1 MSEVCKICNGT
12 TWIFYRNEQGYE
24 MAKPCE
30 CREKVI
36 SLTLLAASGI
46 SEDDSKKGFEGFNTF
61 NEPALITAKNTA
73 ITYYQNFNDIEQ
85 NRVNSILLTGSSGR
99 GKTTLGLAI
108 ANRLIDDGIGVRY
121 MPYRDVVT
129 SLKQQLGHD
138 NKQLYDNQM
147 YKLKNARVLFIDDLL
162 KGKVNE
168 TDINIMYEVIN
179 YRYLQRK
186 PVIVS
191 TEKTIEQL
199 LEFDEAIGSRLIEM
213 SKGYI
218 VIFDNSVP
226 NYRLR

>member
-1 MSEVCKICNGT
+1 MAICEKCKGT
-12 TWIFYRNEQGYE
+12 TWIFYTKDGLE
-24 MAKPCE
+24 MAKPCD

-36 SLTLLAASGI
+36 ALNRLASSGI
-46 SEDDSKKGFEGFNTF
+46 SEEDSKKGFNGFETF
-61 NEPALITAKNTA
+61 NEPALIGAKNTA
-73 ITYYQNFNDIEQ
+73 VTYFQNFKNIEGER
-85 NRVNSILLTGSSGR
+85 NNSIMLCGSSGR

-108 ANRLIDDGIGVRY
+108 ANNLINSGVGVRY

-129 SLKQQLGHD
+129 SLKQQIGSD
-138 NKQLYDNQM
+138 NKYTYNEHM

-162 KGKVNE
+162 KGKI
-168 TDINIMYEVIN
+168 TDSDVNIMYEIIN

-186 PVIVS
+186 AVIIS

-218 VIFDNSVP
+218 VTFDSSIP

>member
-1 MSEVCKICNGT
+1 MACELCNGT
-12 TWIFYRNEQGYE
+12 TWIFYTNEAGYE

-36 SLTLLAASGI
+36 ALNRLAASGI
-46 SEDDSKKGFEGFNTF
+46 SEEDSKKGFDGFNTF
-61 NEPALITAKNTA
+61 NEPALVMAKETA
-73 ITYYQNFNDIEQ
+73 IRYFQNFKNIE
-85 NRVNSILLTGSSGR
+85 NERINSIILCGSSGR
-99 GKTTLGLAI
+99 GKTTLGLAV
-108 ANRLIDDGIGVRY
+108 ANNLINSGVGVRY

-129 SLKQQLGHD
+129 SLKQQLGSDSKYTYQEHI
-138 NKQLYDNQM
+138 

-186 PVIVS
+186 PLIVS
-191 TEKTIEQL
+191 TEKTVNGL

-218 VIFDNSVP
+218 ITFDNSVP